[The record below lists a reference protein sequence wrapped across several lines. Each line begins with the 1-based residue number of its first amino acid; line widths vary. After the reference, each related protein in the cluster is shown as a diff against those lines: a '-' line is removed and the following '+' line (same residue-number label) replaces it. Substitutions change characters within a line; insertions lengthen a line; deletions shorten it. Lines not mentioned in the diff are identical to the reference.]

1 MRENADGFA
10 PCSPESIWLLTGPPQ
25 KGLPGP
31 FPGAPERIRIKFVG
45 LLYQITHDLI
55 MINRELDPKA
65 QAPKD

>member
-1 MRENADGFA
+1 MVSLPAARNTSG
-10 PCSPESIWLLTGPPQ
+10 LLPPTGPPQ